1 MKILYLDPVLGIS
14 GDKTV
19 SALIDAGCPQSVLTD
34 LLEGLPVKL
43 PSLATEKR
51 RQGALAGTYLKV
63 GPSDLHLS
71 VRQME
76 EMIGDLKTEDRV
88 KEDTR
93 GMLDVIVSAESKVH
107 AVPKEEIHFHE
118 LSHIDTLIDLLCVA
132 RAVAYFSIDRVLC
145 GPVAHGR
152 GFIKTAHGVMPNPPP
167 ATTEL
172 LMGFPAVFLDEE
184 LELTTPTGA
193 AIVRHYVKG
202 QAKEAFTISGQGCG
216 FGTFETARPN
226 VLRAFIGES
235 SDAFVDVD
243 EVVWMM
249 EADMDDMETEYL
261 GAAADRIRRAG
272 ALDVLY
278 FPVQMKKGRSGVRL
292 SIIAPESRIGDLT
305 EEVFR
310 ETSTFGIRLR
320 SEWRCVL
327 ARKEEVRPTRFGP
340 VKVKKGFDRSGR
352 LVKTHIEFEEVK
364 RIADEQGI
372 PYRSL
377 LENLKKEL

>member
-19 SALIDAGCPQSVLTD
+19 SALIDAGCPLSVLTD

-51 RQGALAGTYLKV
+51 QQGALVGTYLKM

-71 VRQME
+71 VKQME
-76 EMIGDLKTEDRV
+76 EMIGDLETEDRV
-88 KEDTR
+88 KEDAR

-107 AVPKEEIHFHE
+107 AVPKGEIHFHE

-145 GPVAHGR
+145 GPVPHGR

-172 LMGFPAVFLDEE
+172 LMGFPVVFLEEE

-193 AIVRHYVKG
+193 AIVRYYVKG
-202 QAKEAFTISGQGCG
+202 PAKEAFSINGHGCG

-235 SDAFVDVD
+235 QDAFAD

-249 EADMDDMETEYL
+249 EADMDDMEMEYL
-261 GAAADRIRRAG
+261 GAAADRIRGAG

-278 FPVQMKKGRSGVRL
+278 FPVQMKKGRPGMRL

-305 EEVFR
+305 EAVFR

-320 SEWRCVL
+320 SEFRCVL
-327 ARKEEVRPTRFGP
+327 ARQEEVQPTRFGP

-352 LVKTHIEFEEVK
+352 LVKTHVEFEEVK
-364 RIADEQGI
+364 RIADEEGI
-372 PYRSL
+372 PYRAL
-377 LENLKKEL
+377 LEALKKEL